1 MSKYLLNELR
11 KEEIVILKKGG
22 KTKKKI
28 IESAIKLISQNGYA
42 ATTTA
47 QIAKEAGIS
56 EATLFK
62 YFKNKETLLRE
73 VIDIALVQLIN
84 FVALSPLK
92 ENIKKSKD
100 FKTSEFLSS
109 IINERV
115 ELLDKNI
122 DLLKIILIE
131 IQYNDSLREEVT
143 KEIVPKF
150 CKTKELVEKMLMQKA
165 GISKNMAKGITRLII
180 GTLLTF
186 LYQKYILRLEM
197 PNEEIKEEID
207 NVLSVIKK
215 SIGEE

>member
-1 MSKYLLNELR
+1 MSEYLLNRLR
-11 KEEIVILKKGG
+11 REERYILKKSE

-28 IESAIKLISQNGYA
+28 IESAIKLISQYGYA

-62 YFKNKETLLRE
+62 YFKDKETLLRE
-73 VIDIALVQLIN
+73 VINIALIQIIN

-100 FKTSEFLSS
+100 LKASEFLRT
-109 IINERV
+109 IINERL
-115 ELLDKNI
+115 ELLDKNF

-131 IQYNDSLREEVT
+131 IQYNDSLKKEVT
-143 KEIVPKF
+143 KVMVPKF
-150 CKTKELVEKMLMQKA
+150 CKTKGLVEKILMRKTD
-165 GISKNMAKGITRLII
+165 ISKSMAKGITRLVI

-186 LYQKYILRLEM
+186 LYQKYILGLEM
-197 PNEEIKEEID
+197 SNEEVKEEIE
-207 NVLSVIKK
+207 NVLNVIKK
-215 SIGEE
+215 SIEEE

>member
-1 MSKYLLNELR
+1 M
-11 KEEIVILKKGG
+11 KKGE

-62 YFKNKETLLRE
+62 YFKDKETLLRE
-73 VIDIALVQLIN
+73 VINIALIQIIN

-100 FKTSEFLSS
+100 LKTSEFLRA
-109 IINERV
+109 IINERF

-131 IQYNDSLREEVT
+131 IQYNDSLKEEVT
-143 KEIVPKF
+143 KEMVSKF
-150 CKTKELVEKMLMQKA
+150 CKTKELVEKMLMKKA
-165 GISKNMAKGITRLII
+165 DISENMAKGITRLIM

-186 LYQKYILRLEM
+186 LYQKYILGLEM
-197 PNEEIKEEID
+197 SNEEVKEEID
-207 NVLSVIKK
+207 NVLNVIKK

>member
-1 MSKYLLNELR
+1 M
-11 KEEIVILKKGG
+11 KKSE

-28 IESAIKLISQNGYA
+28 IESAIKLISQYGYA

-62 YFKNKETLLRE
+62 YFKDKETLLRE
-73 VIDIALVQLIN
+73 VINIALIQIIN

-100 FKTSEFLSS
+100 LKASEFLRT
-109 IINERV
+109 IINERL
-115 ELLDKNI
+115 ELLDKNF

-131 IQYNDSLREEVT
+131 IQYNDSLKKEVT
-143 KEIVPKF
+143 KVMVPKF
-150 CKTKELVEKMLMQKA
+150 CKTKGLVEKILMRKTD
-165 GISKNMAKGITRLII
+165 ISKSMAKGITRLVI

-186 LYQKYILRLEM
+186 LYQKYILGLEM
-197 PNEEIKEEID
+197 SNEEVKEEIE
-207 NVLSVIKK
+207 NVLNVIKK
-215 SIGEE
+215 SIEEE